1 MKDKQSLSKNAQE
14 MLGHYVYALRDPRDK
29 KVFYVGK
36 GVGERVLSH
45 ANGMIGN
52 VDPQTMKQLQIKEIH
67 DQGLEVESWIVQ
79 SDLKDDKHS
88 FATESAVYG
97 ILKLLEPSL
106 DSELFS
112 LKNILAP
119 PTFREAGLIQV
130 KEAIALFGEPVDNS
144 RLPHNAVFIRPAE
157 QWRRGMT
164 TEELW
169 EVTRGWWVCKE
180 NRILKIRYVISIP
193 NSVIRGIWEVP
204 SGGWRKQNE
213 HDRGF
218 ADAESKRASKKNKTT
233 RFGFDSTNEVSVTL
247 FPDLINKSVEHLFVK
262 TGSTQAPVQYFDD
275 QRVTEFL
282 SHGRTPFWN
291 IS

>member
-1 MKDKQSLSKNAQE
+1 MTDKQSLSKYVQE
-14 MLGHYVYALRDPRDK
+14 KLGHYVYALRDPRDN

-45 ANGMIGN
+45 ANGIIEN
-52 VDPQTMKQLQIKEIH
+52 DDPQTMKQLQIKEIH
-67 DQGLEVESWIVQ
+67 SQGLEVESWIVQ
-79 SDLKDDKHS
+79 SDLKDDHHS

-97 ILKLLEPSL
+97 ILQLLVPSL

-112 LKNILAP
+112 LKNIVAP

-130 KEAIALFGEPVDNS
+130 KEAVALYGEPVDNS
-144 RLPHNAVFIRPAE
+144 CLPHNAMFIRPALL
-157 QWRRGMT
+157 WRRGMT

-169 EVTRGWWVCKE
+169 EVTRGWWGCAE
-180 NRILKIRYVISIP
+180 NRISKIRYVISIP

-204 SGGWRKQNE
+204 QNGWREQKE
-213 HDRGF
+213 SDRGYQ
-218 ADAESKRASKKNKTT
+218 DALQRRVKKRKSQPN
-233 RFGFDSTNEVSVTL
+233 FGFDTNNEVSRN

-262 TGSTQAPVQYFDD
+262 KGSTQRSFQYLDD
-275 QRVTEFL
+275 QRVTDL
-282 SHGRTPFWN
+282 RSQGITPFWD